1 MKNVVI
7 SINSSFAYSGGEE
20 DSMEFTTDG
29 LYLFEENVGCMSYYE
44 SPVTGMEGTRTSI
57 CAAPDRVVI
66 DREGSVTSQMVF
78 QQGEKTSFLYN
89 TPYGSAAMGIDT
101 RRIRQ
106 NLDETGGELIIDYV
120 VSMEHALITRNRF
133 YITVREMGE
142 QCNG

>member
-7 SINSSFAYSGGEE
+7 SINSDFYYGPEEE
-20 DSMEFTTDG
+20 DRMEFSTDG
-29 LYLFEENVGCMSYYE
+29 LYLYESNVGCMSYYE
-44 SPVTGMEGTRTSI
+44 SPVTGMDGTRTSI

-66 DREGSVTSQMVF
+66 DREGTVTSQMVF
-78 QQGEKTSFLYN
+78 QQGEKTSFIYN

-106 NLDETGGELIIDYV
+106 NLDESGGELIIDYV
-120 VSMEHALITRNRF
+120 VSMEHKVVTRNRF

-142 QCNG
+142 NSYG